1 MSKYNNNIPTQNNR
15 DRDYLKELIGI
26 KKEIDKIYKQLSKD
40 ETFTDILDTIKTDFI
55 NENITIIE
63 DNLSNPNQTNYKDF
77 NAKIIKI
84 LNIFIKILEKFI
96 LEVDD
101 NKYKTNIKN
110 ELDKTK
116 LEVKNK
122 INEEITTVGGDLEN
136 QKLNKIITLYFDEN
150 KTEKNNIYKKICI
163 FEYYLRTFTNNNPY
177 EESRN
182 TLIKEK
188 ENELKNKDKSENEM
202 RTLKED
208 IKKLHDDNKQIY
220 RDLISFIK
228 LESLEI
234 IEDVLKKSEDKK
246 KGDDGTKK
254 NNNSDYINFIDKFKK
269 EIYYETININNTQVN
284 DDYAKLKNNSNER
297 IDLESRKKLLGEMK
311 ELLDKQLSKLNDVIK
326 YLRDSNKQEYS
337 KEIIDIR
344 KYFKDYTKEKD
355 YKDSILS
362 LIVNE
367 ETEVGRFLAKNIEN
381 RKNLEEL
388 KNNKN
393 RDRERDRERNRGRG
407 NGYGN
412 GYGYESGGKFF
423 GGDKKS
429 SKYYEEKYEDI
440 KKLNIS
446 IDNLIKSIQTNEGI
460 DDVEDPFEKKNM
472 AQFDASGKTI
482 TSIYKNIWNDYI
494 KETQR
499 NKAKGA
505 SIDTLKQENRLY
517 ERFKDNELDPSDV
530 LKISFEDKAIFVCI
544 ILIIRTFSMVLIEF
558 LIDYNVIGTIFRGII
573 VYSVIYILLI
583 ILSVLII
590 NYDSYKLRIIVNYL
604 NLHINSSNI
613 FLHVIMFC
621 LLIGL
626 ILIIIN
632 NNDVDNL
639 DMDYILSYTYV
650 YKYIYEIAEK
660 SKYIYENP
668 EKITVPTSTSL
679 LISEK
684 EKMKLRYRLDIIT
697 MLIFIFSSLLI
708 LVM

>member
-63 DNLSNPNQTNYKDF
+63 DNLSNPNLTNYKDF

-101 NKYKTNIKN
+101 NKNMIKN
-110 ELDKTK
+110 ELEEIKR
-116 LEVKNK
+116 EVKDK
-122 INEEITTVGGDLEN
+122 INDEITTVGGDLEN
-136 QKLNKIITLYFDEN
+136 QKLNKIITLYLEEK

-163 FEYYLRTFTNNNPY
+163 FDYYLRAFTNNNQY

-182 TLIKEK
+182 TAIKEK
-188 ENELKNKDKSENEM
+188 ENELKKKDKSENEM
-202 RTLKED
+202 EKLKEE

-254 NNNSDYINFIDKFKK
+254 NNNSDYNIFIDKFKK

-367 ETEVGRFLAKNIEN
+367 ETEIGRFLAKNIEN

-393 RDRERDRERNRGRG
+393 RDRDRERERDRDRGRG
-407 NGYGN
+407 NGYG
-412 GYGYESGGKFF
+412 YENGGKFY

-460 DDVEDPFEKKNM
+460 DDVEDPFEKKKY
-472 AQFDASGKTI
+472 G
-482 TSIYKNIWNDYI
+482 SI
-494 KETQR
+494 
-499 NKAKGA
+499 
-505 SIDTLKQENRLY
+505 
-517 ERFKDNELDPSDV
+517 
-530 LKISFEDKAIFVCI
+530 
-544 ILIIRTFSMVLIEF
+544 
-558 LIDYNVIGTIFRGII
+558 
-573 VYSVIYILLI
+573 
-583 ILSVLII
+583 
-590 NYDSYKLRIIVNYL
+590 
-604 NLHINSSNI
+604 
-613 FLHVIMFC
+613 
-621 LLIGL
+621 
-626 ILIIIN
+626 
-632 NNDVDNL
+632 
-639 DMDYILSYTYV
+639 
-650 YKYIYEIAEK
+650 
-660 SKYIYENP
+660 
-668 EKITVPTSTSL
+668 
-679 LISEK
+679 
-684 EKMKLRYRLDIIT
+684 
-697 MLIFIFSSLLI
+697 
-708 LVM
+708 